1 MIKKSAL
8 AVIFALIVLAAP
20 ARASEGDVL
29 SKLNSVLAKQDEILQ
44 RLDAVQAELQIVKIR
59 ASQK

>member
-8 AVIFALIVLAAP
+8 AVIFSLIVLAAP
-20 ARASEGDVL
+20 ARASVGDVL
-29 SKLNSVLAKQDEILQ
+29 IKLSEVIAKQDQILQ
-44 RLDAVQAELQIVKIR
+44 KLDAVQSELQIVKIR